1 MSTRGKAFTLRFA
14 AMQGR
19 MTRKRHRPTAGN
31 LEPMTDIVHG
41 SMGPNGSV
49 APIVSSE
56 APARERWSW
65 ALYEFANTIFSM
77 NIATLYFSVWLVSD
91 LRGSNT
97 DVAIGNGISSILV
110 MLSIPVLGAVS
121 DVTRRR
127 KPWVMG
133 FTVVAVAA
141 TISIGAI
148 GQKLMPLV
156 GDSVLNPAAVTK
168 YVVSGRS
175 LFLIIAAF
183 VVANFAYQSALPF
196 YNAMMP
202 ELAPRPRWGRL
213 SGLGVILGYTGSIL
227 GVLMI
232 KPFFDG
238 ALPVIGPLPA
248 AFMHTLRSLFPLAST
263 GGRVATFAPTALLYL
278 LFSIPLFVFCRDH
291 FSIRGRQSI
300 PWRQAFHDVAYTIRE
315 SRKYPGVL
323 RFIIASFVYQDAMGT
338 IISFM
343 ALYAVVAMGFQRG
356 SETTLFVVLTIPA
369 VFGAWLWGRL
379 TDHIGPK
386 NTLKI
391 VIGAW
396 VVLLVAMILAPSR
409 QAFWIVGAMIGFI
422 YGGVNV
428 AERPMLL
435 RLIPNEEAGRFFGL
449 MVLSARAAAIV
460 GPFVWAIAVDGL
472 MPVFG
477 KAIAYRAGVATVA
490 IAMCMAL
497 LILRGVPDDFQSTA
511 REFMR
516 SPSA

>member
-1 MSTRGKAFTLRFA
+1 MNVIMK
-14 AMQGR
+14 
-19 MTRKRHRPTAGN
+19 
-31 LEPMTDIVHG
+31 
-41 SMGPNGSV
+41 GSV
-49 APIVSSE
+49 ATDEPGTPLVIVS

-77 NIATLYFSVWLVSD
+77 NIATLYFAVWLVSD
-91 LRGSNT
+91 LHGSNT
-97 DVAIGNGISSILV
+97 DVAVGSGIASVLV

-127 KPWVMG
+127 KPWVVG
-133 FTVVAVAA
+133 FTLIAVIA
-141 TISIGAI
+141 TVSIGAI
-148 GQKLMPLV
+148 GQKLIPLV
-156 GDSVLNPAAVTK
+156 GDSVLTPA
-168 YVVSGRS
+168 VVPGYTISGAP
-175 LFLIIAAF
+175 LFFIIAAF
-183 VVANFAYQSALPF
+183 VIANYAYQSALPF

-202 ELAPRPRWGRL
+202 ELAPPARWGRL

-232 KPFFDG
+232 QPFFNG
-238 ALPVIGPLPA
+238 ALPVIGQLPA
-248 AFMHTLRSLFPLAST
+248 TLMHALRSVMPFTSS

-278 LFSIPLFVFCRDH
+278 VFSIPLFLFCRDH
-291 FSIRGRQSI
+291 FPSRTRKSV
-300 PWRQAFHDVAYTIRE
+300 PWRQAFRDVTNTVRE

-338 IISFM
+338 IIGFM
-343 ALYAVVAMGFQRG
+343 ALYAVVAMGFTRG

-379 TDHIGPK
+379 TDRIGPK
-386 NTLKI
+386 NTLMI

-396 VVLLVAMILAPSR
+396 IVLLLAMIAAPSR

-435 RLIPNEEAGRFFGL
+435 RLIPDEEAGRFFGL

-460 GPFVWAIAVDGL
+460 GPLVWALAVDGL
-472 MPVFG
+472 MPIFG

-490 IAMCMAL
+490 IAMCVAL
-497 LILRGVPDDFQSTA
+497 LILRGVPDNFQAPAT
-511 REFMR
+511 
-516 SPSA
+516 